1 MEKSA
6 IAAYLHYVGFMM
18 SFAALTVEQFSLKS
32 ELTLKESWRI
42 VIADAVYGIA
52 ATVVLTT
59 GILRVLYFGQGSDF
73 YTQNPVFWAKITAF
87 VIVGTISLYPTVT
100 FIMWIG
106 TLRTGNPPKLPEAAI
121 NRLRRIIQLELLGFL
136 SIPLLASLMARGIGL
151 T

>member
-6 IAAYLHYVGFMM
+6 IAAYVHYVGFMV
-18 SFAALTVEQFSLKS
+18 SFAALTVEQLSLRA

-42 VIADAVYGIA
+42 VIADAIYGIA
-52 ATVVLTT
+52 ATLVLIT

-73 YTQNPVFWAKITAF
+73 YTQNPVFWAKIIAF
-87 VIVGTISLYPTVT
+87 VIVGTISLYPTIT

-106 TLRTGNPPKLPEAAI
+106 TLRAGNPPELPAAAI
-121 NRLRRIIQLELLGFL
+121 NRLRRVIQLELVGFL

>member
-6 IAAYLHYVGFMM
+6 IAAYLHYVGFMV
-18 SFAALTVEQFSLKS
+18 SFAALTVEQLSLKP

-52 ATVVLTT
+52 ATLVLVT

-73 YTQNPVFWAKITAF
+73 YTQNPVFWAKIIAF
-87 VIVGTISLYPTVT
+87 LIVGTISLYPTVT
-100 FIMWIG
+100 FILWVG
-106 TLRTGNPPKLPEAAI
+106 TLRAGSPPKLPEAMVS
-121 NRLRRIIQLELLGFL
+121 RLRRVIQWELLGFVA
-136 SIPLLASLMARGIGL
+136 IPLLASLMARGIGL